1 MKTPAWITPA
11 VLYGAAG
18 GALALAI
25 IGFTWGG
32 WVTSSTAKQM
42 AETASVDAVVAV
54 MTPYCVAQSKT
65 APNSAEVLAALKT
78 ATSYDRRGII
88 EKSGWATPL
97 GTNDP
102 NKALAV
108 SCSTALAAN

>member
-1 MKTPAWITPA
+1 MTTRQWFEPA
-11 VLYGAAG
+11 VYGAAV
-18 GALALAI
+18 GAVALAI
-25 IGFTWGG
+25 VGFTWGG
-32 WVTSSTAKQM
+32 WVTGGSARKM
-42 AETASVDAVVAV
+42 AEDASVSAVVAV